1 MSAADFL
8 MSSSSNDAFH
18 LAMLLL
24 VGLIFGL
31 WSIVIKYE

>member
-18 LAMLLL
+18 FAMVSL
-24 VGLIFGL
+24 VALFLGL
-31 WSIVIKYE
+31 WSILIKYE